1 MLLQCNNNVI
11 IQVLL
16 LLSFQLHHII
26 DELGFLQIWGIEP
39 IFVKY
44 HVYTIL
50 GLNGIQK
57 MHVYTDKKMCEIISI
72 DISPDL
78 KVCHIET

>member
-44 HVYTIL
+44 HVYTITGIIALESGMKYFL
-50 GLNGIQK
+50 GSHLLP
-57 MHVYTDKKMCEIISI
+57 YEAKK
-72 DISPDL
+72 
-78 KVCHIET
+78 